1 MHDEPK
7 GESTRSGDDRSALTF
22 LSSSVRLGY
31 LKGASMRL
39 RLLRVAYLV
48 ATVTAF
54 VFAAG
59 AGRKFGG

>member
-1 MHDEPK
+1 
-7 GESTRSGDDRSALTF
+7 
-22 LSSSVRLGY
+22 
-31 LKGASMRL
+31 MRL